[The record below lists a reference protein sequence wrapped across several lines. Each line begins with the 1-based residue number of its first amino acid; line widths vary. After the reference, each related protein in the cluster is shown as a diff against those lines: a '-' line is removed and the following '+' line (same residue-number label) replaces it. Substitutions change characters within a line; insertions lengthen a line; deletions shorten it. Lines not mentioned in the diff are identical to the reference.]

1 MFYFCLGLPFF
12 TDARMPKWR
21 MLRTKVFILKQ
32 KRPEKEAVTDEDEE
46 LFSRK
51 GLLGCGIVSF
61 EFCLLFQ
68 WKNFRI
74 EGKWA

>member
-1 MFYFCLGLPFF
+1 
-12 TDARMPKWR
+12 

-46 LFSRK
+46 LFLRK

-74 EGKWA
+74 EGK